1 MNRLIFI
8 SLLLCVSTCH
18 SVDSGYVESDK
29 IHLLFEEAGTGA
41 LDENEKIIETPV
53 LVPLSIRMDI
63 EKVTQVEFSDVSSD
77 EICDF
82 GDIPSSPSKIASF
95 TFDPKANIKKI
106 DFRIRLP
113 CAAYRQ
119 KFYYLIKVKSLGGNY
134 FIRKKFP
141 GKVIWN
147 AGSGA

>member
-1 MNRLIFI
+1 
-8 SLLLCVSTCH
+8 
-18 SVDSGYVESDK
+18 VESDK
-29 IHLLFEEAGTGA
+29 IHLLYQEAEIGA
-41 LDENEKIIETPV
+41 LLDENEKIIETPV
-53 LVPLSIRMDI
+53 LVQLSIRMDI
-63 EKVTQVEFSDVSSD
+63 EKVTQVELSDVSSD
-77 EICDF
+77 EICNY

-95 TFDPKANIKKI
+95 TSDPKANIKKI

-119 KFYYLIKVKSLGGNY
+119 KFYYLIKVKSLEGNY
-134 FIRKKFP
+134 FIRKRFP